1 MKYQYV
7 DNSIYINTF
16 NIEMKHL
23 LGGIPLLVCLLIDVV
38 IIITES
44 LNLTLAVVCRL
55 LTSRPPPLLPSVCV
69 HNNTWEWKTGKKQ
82 GRPENIH
89 HMNDVRWT

>member
-1 MKYQYV
+1 
-7 DNSIYINTF
+7 
-16 NIEMKHL
+16 MKHL

-55 LTSRPPPLLPSVCV
+55 LTSQASFFITFRLRSQLYMGA
-69 HNNTWEWKTGKKQ
+69 EDQ
-82 GRPENIH
+82 
-89 HMNDVRWT
+89 